1 MDITVWIYTLVSV
14 FLVSFIA
21 FTGIFFLSLRKDVL
35 EKLLLF
41 LVSFAVGALVGDA
54 FLHLLPEVLEA
65 GLAPSKFAVYALIG
79 IVIFFV
85 IEKVLRWQHRHL
97 FKQHKRHDHKHPMIK
112 PYVWMNLFG
121 DGIHNFVDGMIIA
134 GSFMVS
140 VPLGITTSIAVLL
153 HEGAQEIGDF
163 AILVKGG
170 MTRAKALLYNFL
182 SALVAVV
189 GAVLTLL
196 VGSKITGLEKF
207 LVPFT
212 FAGFIYIAFA
222 NLIPELHEEDSPKQ
236 LAFQTAGL
244 LLGIAVM
251 AGLLYV

>member
-1 MDITVWIYTLVSV
+1 MVWVYTLISV

-21 FTGIFFLSLRKDVL
+21 FTGIFFLSLKKSVL

-54 FLHLLPEVLEA
+54 FLHLLPEVLKA
-65 GLAPSKFAVYALIG
+65 GLDPFTFAVYALFG
-79 IVIFFV
+79 IVIFFI

-97 FKQHKRHDHKHPMIK
+97 FKQHQRHQHKHPMIK

-140 VPLGITTSIAVLL
+140 VPLGVTTSFAVLL

-170 MTRAKALLYNFL
+170 LTRAKALMYNFL
-182 SALVAVV
+182 SALVSVV

-196 VGSKITGLEKF
+196 IGSRISGLENF
-207 LVPFT
+207 LIPFT

-236 LAFQTAGL
+236 LALQVVGL
-244 LLGIAVM
+244 LLGIGVM